1 MSTTSDPSE
10 NQSKPASGVSL
21 IPVIQKSLAAHRFE
35 LLLNYISYFSNL
47 HVFQGPPRHLGMILW
62 AAYQIGNAVI
72 IMNLLIALMNA
83 IIAGIQED
91 KITHLAICKK
101 TGNGN

>member
-21 IPVIQKSLAAHRFE
+21 IPVIQKSLAAHRFI
-35 LLLNYISYFSNL
+35 LIINYSSYFSNL
-47 HVFQGPPRHLGMILW
+47 RVFQGPPRHLGMILW

-72 IMNLLIALMNA
+72 LMNLLIAMMNTT
-83 IIAGIQED
+83 IAGIQED
-91 KITHLAICKK
+91 KITHRRFAR
-101 TGNGN
+101 TQVM